1 VFLALLVATSAV
13 PSGTVSLT
21 IPAAPVNAVL
31 KQLSQIT
38 GKRYEARGD
47 VGDEI
52 VCVRVTNVNPDD
64 LRAKLAEVTGGEWRP
79 AQDSQVLVS
88 SPAFE
93 KRERDEAAATDRA
106 GIQKSL
112 QELSAQF
119 NRNPTFNKKAAQEVI
134 NRINVDVQAYQKIT
148 NDPPSVA
155 EMANRQNGTP
165 AQRLLIRLLQAIPLD
180 DITGFPDGA
189 KVVYSSQPNRMQRAF
204 PSSSGSLISQFVGEE
219 KSWEST
225 ARTTKLSSGGTIDI
239 PLFPETFKINL
250 IFNNWEGGPG
260 ASADLAVY
268 DANHKIILSSN
279 VRLDGWDEER
289 GRQNTTPP
297 QAKPGEQRVEEGQ
310 DADELRRLVQR
321 DNHKPIK
328 DEVLR
333 ASLMAKWKP
342 KLIDPAQFEP
352 LAYVPGA
359 LWQKLAVDRK
369 VNLVANAYEEAFSS
383 YADTYEGPRTPSTI
397 LQKLRGGCDI
407 VEENG
412 WMTIR
417 PKFVLDNRLDRI
429 ERPAIGALIR
439 SSLLAGGLTIDGSAD
454 YMANHSKRYGLLA
467 WDGGYLSAFFRGSGP
482 TSIFALLTRR
492 DELRFYGLLS
502 PINRSQLPQRPVRLS
517 ELPPAAKQ
525 HLEKMVYWNGW
536 ASDEDDGDPT
546 EILPNGIPGNGLL
559 TLVSDKNETLV
570 QPYTD
575 GAPLADRNYSPW
587 SAARLGKQFGL
598 PNGNAEAMA
607 WNRFRVVR
615 GHRLSFRLDYAPGIS
630 KTFDLLEVLDPH
642 GSPLTYDQLPADF
655 RAEVERA
662 KKATK
667 ERPPVNEA
675 PPPPM

>member
-1 VFLALLVATSAV
+1 MFLALLVATTAVQSA
-13 PSGTVSLT
+13 TVSLT
-21 IPAAPVNAVL
+21 IPAAPVNVVL
-31 KQLSQIT
+31 KQLSQMT

-47 VGDEI
+47 VGEEI
-52 VCVRVTNVNPDD
+52 VCLRVTNVNPDD

-93 KRERDEAAATDRA
+93 KREQDETIATERA

-119 NRNPTFNKKAAQEVI
+119 TRNPIFDKKAAQEVI

-148 NDPPSVA
+148 TDPPSVA

-165 AQRLLIRLLQAIPLD
+165 AQRLLIRLLQAIPVN
-180 DITGFPDGA
+180 DITGLPDGA

-225 ARTTKLSSGGTIDI
+225 ARATKLSSGETVEI
-239 PLFPETFKINL
+239 PPFPESFKINL

-268 DANHKIILSSN
+268 DANHKIILTSN
-279 VRLDGWDEER
+279 ARLDGWDEAA
-289 GRQNTTPP
+289 GRRNTTPP

-328 DEVLR
+328 DEAQR
-333 ASLMAKWKP
+333 TTLMAKWKP
-342 KLIDPAQFEP
+342 KLVDPAQFEP

-359 LWQKLAVDRK
+359 LWQKLAEERK
-369 VNLVANAYEEAFSS
+369 VNLVANVYEEAFSS

-397 LQKLRGGCDI
+397 LEKLRAGCHVD
-407 VEENG
+407 EANG

-417 PKFVLDNRLDRI
+417 PQFLLANRLDRI
-429 ERPAIGALIR
+429 ERPAVGSLVR
-439 SSLLAGGLTIDGSAD
+439 SSLLAGGLTIDGASD

-482 TSIFALLTRR
+482 TSIFALLVRR

-502 PINRSQLPQRPVRLS
+502 PVNRSQLHQRPLRLS
-517 ELPPAAKQ
+517 ELPQAAKQ

-536 ASDEDDGDPT
+536 ASDDDDGDPT

-559 TLVSDKNETLV
+559 TLVSDNNETLV
-570 QPYTD
+570 QPYTE
-575 GAPLADRNYSPW
+575 GLPMADRNYSPW
-587 SAARLGKQFGL
+587 SAARLGKQYGQ
-598 PNGNAEAMA
+598 PRGNAEAMA
-607 WNRFRVVR
+607 WNRFRIVR
-615 GHRLSFRLDYAPGIS
+615 GHRLSFRLDYAPGIF

-642 GSPLTYDQLPADF
+642 GPALTYDQLPADY
-655 RAEVERA
+655 RAEVERS

-667 ERPPVNEA
+667 EHPPVNET
-675 PPPPM
+675 PPPPL